1 MLTII
6 ITTFGGRHSYKCSDK
21 RDDDCCCSLPR
32 YLLLFQLLSFHPVSS
47 YPFSLSSSYLVT
59 PLLVTLSAVI
69 ILLFT
74 QLPLYPV
81 IPELSC
87 YHVTCYS
94 VNQILGRLFFCYLV
108 TSYHVSCYSVTRLLV
123 NLVPCYLESVPLVV
137 AYKPELPKLHK
148 TVIKQLQILHTSPK
162 SQAVFKEPLLPAYR
176 KGHDL
181 LQMLKHKRLSSPYDS
196 RAISST
202 DHIFVTTKI
211 YFSLVRKVLR

>member
-1 MLTII
+1 M
-6 ITTFGGRHSYKCSDK
+6 
-21 RDDDCCCSLPR
+21 
-32 YLLLFQLLSFHPVSS
+32 
-47 YPFSLSSSYLVT
+47 
-59 PLLVTLSAVI
+59 
-69 ILLFT
+69 
-74 QLPLYPV
+74 
-81 IPELSC
+81 
-87 YHVTCYS
+87 
-94 VNQILGRLFFCYLV
+94 
-108 TSYHVSCYSVTRLLV
+108 LLV
-123 NLVPCYLESVPLVV
+123 NLVAWYLDSVPLVV

-162 SQAVFKEPLLPAYR
+162 SQAVFKEPLLLAYR